1 MVIGVRR
8 AAEVADP
15 EETADLIRASIERYR
30 VAG

>member
-15 EETADLIRASIERYR
+15 EETAAARKVMHVELA
-30 VAG
+30 